1 MRTRLL
7 AGLVGTFCSFSSLL
21 ALGAPTPDGPPDP
34 SPSAALRPC
43 MPAGYRSGPYEGV
56 DPRSRIAGVLQR
68 LYRRW
73 HGAAGKQPT
82 AAQVRA
88 AGSPVTRR
96 VVVE

>member
-7 AGLVGTFCSFSSLL
+7 AGLVGTFCSFGSLL
-21 ALGAPTPDGPPDP
+21 ALGAPTPDGPPAP

-43 MPAGYRSGPYEGV
+43 MPAGYRSGPYERV
-56 DPRSRIAGVLQR
+56 DPRIAGVLQR

-73 HGAAGKQPT
+73 HGAAGKQLT